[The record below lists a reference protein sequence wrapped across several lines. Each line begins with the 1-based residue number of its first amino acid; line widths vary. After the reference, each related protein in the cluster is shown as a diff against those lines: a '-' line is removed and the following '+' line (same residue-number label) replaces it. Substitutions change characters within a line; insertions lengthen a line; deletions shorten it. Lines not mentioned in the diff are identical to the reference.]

1 MEDLSKMDSK
11 NEKRIDKKEETIRKN
26 LSDINHTLREKNK
39 YINISCEK
47 LKEKYKD
54 YFNIIQHLI
63 TIIFSQSYYMLNNS
77 LKWILD
83 EFSIFEK
90 YYKNNAFFNNV
101 FFCILSIFDTVA
113 ISIYKYELS
122 TSFLNIRIISDIL
135 GITIFWIIVVLYNNE
150 KLNKKK
156 VELLGHGLMSLFD
169 IFSFVIFLASNSNFN
184 VIVLMCFL
192 IHLILCIAIFSFN
205 LCKFMC

>member
-11 NEKRIDKKEETIRKN
+11 NEKIIDKKEETIRKN

-150 KLNKKK
+150 QLNKKK

>member
-11 NEKRIDKKEETIRKN
+11 NEKIIDKKEETIRKN

-113 ISIYKYELS
+113 ISIYNYELS
-122 TSFLNIRIISDIL
+122 TSILNIRIISDIL

-150 KLNKKK
+150 QLNKKK

>member
-11 NEKRIDKKEETIRKN
+11 NEKIIDKKEETIRKN

-47 LKEKYKD
+47 FKEKYKD

-150 KLNKKK
+150 QLNKKK

>member
-11 NEKRIDKKEETIRKN
+11 NEKIIDEKEETIRKN

-150 KLNKKK
+150 QLNKKK